1 MSKRVKKW
9 LLGILG
15 LVLGLLWLFPFYLI
29 LTNSMKTPKGIFSS
43 VIGLPV
49 NGTFSNYTQ
58 AWAALDFIRSLF
70 NSLTITIVSVV
81 LICLASSMAAYAI
94 QRNHSKVSNVILML
108 FVAAMLIPFQSVMIP
123 LTTIFGKAQ
132 MLNIPSLI
140 FMYLG
145 FGASLSIFLYQGAIA
160 GIPEALDEAATLEG
174 AGHGRIFFTIILPM
188 LNPMTVTVAIL
199 NIVWIWNDYLL
210 PSLVLPQSGYTIPL
224 QTFFFFGQ
232 FTKQWNL
239 ALAGLMLGI
248 LPVII
253 FYFFA
258 QRWIIKGVTDGSVK

>member
-1 MSKRVKKW
+1 MSKRVRNW
-9 LLGILG
+9 SLGIVG

-29 LTNSMKTPKGIFSS
+29 LTNSFKTPKGIFSS
-43 VIGLPV
+43 VINLPPH
-49 NGTFSNYTQ
+49 GTLANYTQ
-58 AWAALDFIRSLF
+58 AFQALDFIRSLF
-70 NSLTITIVSVV
+70 HSLLITIVSVA
-81 LICLASSMAAYAI
+81 LICIASAMAAYAI

-132 MLNIPSLI
+132 MLNIPGLVL
-140 FMYLG
+140 MYLG
-145 FGASLSIFLYQGAIA
+145 FGTSLSIFLYQGAVA

-174 AGHGRIFFTIILPM
+174 AGFGRIFFTIILPM

-210 PSLVLPQSGYTIPL
+210 PSLVLPQNSYTIPL

-239 ALAGLMLGI
+239 ALAGLMFGI
-248 LPVII
+248 LPVIV

-258 QRWIIKGVTDGSVK
+258 QRWIIKGVTAGSVK